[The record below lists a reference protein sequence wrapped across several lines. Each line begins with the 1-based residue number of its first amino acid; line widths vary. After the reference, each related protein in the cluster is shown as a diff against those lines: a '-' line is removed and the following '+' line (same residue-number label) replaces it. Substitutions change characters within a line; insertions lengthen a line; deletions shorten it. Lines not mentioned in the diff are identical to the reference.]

1 MPCNPDGSPVNPNYP
16 EAVIWACIQAFGV
29 DGPVNLHRVPAVR
42 RAFEALF
49 VAEMELEAASENVPR
64 LLAIVKR
71 VRARVLAKVRRG
83 LPA

>member
-1 MPCNPDGSPVNPNYP
+1 VNPNYP
-16 EAVIWACIQAFGV
+16 EAVIWQCIGAIGV
-29 DGPVNLHRVPAVR
+29 NDPTNVLRVPAVR

-71 VRARVLAKVRRG
+71 VRTRVLAKVRRG
-83 LPA
+83 LSG